1 LGNIYEIYG
10 STVSG
15 SIARGVCAPGRG
27 CQFLRDR
34 DKSRLKKEELNE
46 GDGKQRYAG
55 EFKEAM
61 ETCISQSEIAKTI
74 M

>member
-1 LGNIYEIYG
+1 
-10 STVSG
+10 
-15 SIARGVCAPGRG
+15 
-27 CQFLRDR
+27 
-34 DKSRLKKEELNE
+34 LKKEELNE